1 MPPPHRPDSAGST
14 RQRRTGVGGDSG
26 SDTHSASTKGGT
38 YCGSLH
44 TRDKASRQ
52 GPATRTEKERP
63 DRRCPRPKMA
73 CEAPPTKG
81 TTRSTMPATEDGLRG
96 GDEKNQRRQGSH
108 NTIRSGGDAINAA
121 GHQPATGP
129 LDRKREQVKEGQR
142 RPGTKAGDSDCP
154 E

>member
-26 SDTHSASTKGGT
+26 SDTHSASTEGGT

-81 TTRSTMPATEDGLRG
+81 TIRSTMPATEDGLA
-96 GDEKNQRRQGSH
+96 RRRRKEPTATAH
-108 NTIRSGGDAINAA
+108 NTIRKRRRDQRGGSPTSDGTARPQA
-121 GHQPATGP
+121 GAS
-129 LDRKREQVKEGQR
+129 EGR
-142 RPGTKAGDSDCP
+142 TTAPGNEGR
-154 E
+154 